1 MFCPPY
7 VLRWINGLCYWL
19 LLSRDG
25 TKCVRQSSQGFVTEK
40 EAEADFRWW
49 NSA

>member
-7 VLRWINGLCYWL
+7 VLRWVDGLCYWV

-25 TKCVRQSSQGFVTEK
+25 SVCMRQSNQGFISEQD
-40 EAEADFRWW
+40 AEANFIWW
-49 NSA
+49 HAT